1 MPEAIVQ
8 RMYGQSDVLNIEKI
22 TVNDPADDEILI
34 KQTAIGIHFHD
45 IYVRTGLYKTLNL
58 PGIPGV
64 EASGIIEKL
73 GKSVN
78 NLKVGD
84 RVVYITGSYGA
95 YSSHRVINHKIV
107 AKIPDELDDATM
119 ATNFSRALTVN
130 MLTEQVFNLKDKKII
145 LVTAAAGGVGRLLCQ
160 YLNSIGKIV
169 IGTVGSQ
176 EKIKLAKSYGCKN
189 AFIYNDDNIIEYS
202 KEITKGNGFDLVY
215 DSVGLDTFEQS
226 YNLASNCGYLI
237 NFGQSSGPI
246 PPVEMSKLAQKSLSI
261 SRPILFH
268 YTNQRSLFENMS
280 RSVFDQ
286 FINKVYSLEDKMC
299 FDLKNVS
306 QAHDILES
314 RKGGGSLYLKP

>member
-1 MPEAIVQ
+1 MPEAIIQ
-8 RMYGQSDVLNIEKI
+8 RSYGQSNVLNIEKI

-73 GKSVN
+73 GKNVN
-78 NLKVGD
+78 DLNVGD

-130 MLTEQVFNLKDKKII
+130 MLTEQVFSLKDKKTI

-160 YLNSIGKIV
+160 YLNSIGKNV
-169 IGTVGSQ
+169 VGTVGSE
-176 EKIKLAKSYGCKN
+176 EKIKLAKSYGCKS
-189 AFIYNDDNIIEYS
+189 AFIYKDNNLIEYS
-202 KEITKGNGFDLVY
+202 KEITEGHGFDLVY
-215 DSVGLDTFEQS
+215 DSVGLDTFEKS
-226 YNLASNCGYLI
+226 FDLVSNCGYLV

-268 YTNQRSLFENMS
+268 YTNKRSLFENMIK
-280 RSVFDQ
+280 SVFDQ
-286 FINKVYSLEDKMC
+286 FKNNVYSLEDKMC

>member
-8 RMYGQSDVLNIEKI
+8 RTYGQSDVLNIEKI

-189 AFIYNDDNIIEYS
+189 AFIYNDDDIIEYS

-246 PPVEMSKLAQKSLSI
+246 PPIELSLI
-261 SRPILFH
+261 HI
-268 YTNQRSLFENMS
+268 
-280 RSVFDQ
+280 
-286 FINKVYSLEDKMC
+286 
-299 FDLKNVS
+299 
-306 QAHDILES
+306 
-314 RKGGGSLYLKP
+314 

>member
-8 RMYGQSDVLNIEKI
+8 RTYGQSDVLNIEKI

-84 RVVYITGSYGA
+84 RVVYVTGSYGA

-160 YLNSIGKIV
+160 FANS
-169 IGTVGSQ
+169 VGAFVVGGVSSE
-176 EKIKLAKSYGCKN
+176 EKAVLAKSYGCHYSLT
-189 AFIYNDDNIIEYS
+189 YNQDDFMDRVS
-202 KEITKGNGFDLVY
+202 SITNGLGFDIV
-215 DSVGLDTFEQS
+215 
-226 YNLASNCGYLI
+226 
-237 NFGQSSGPI
+237 
-246 PPVEMSKLAQKSLSI
+246 
-261 SRPILFH
+261 
-268 YTNQRSLFENMS
+268 
-280 RSVFDQ
+280 
-286 FINKVYSLEDKMC
+286 
-299 FDLKNVS
+299 
-306 QAHDILES
+306 
-314 RKGGGSLYLKP
+314 

>member
-8 RMYGQSDVLNIEKI
+8 RTYGQSDVLNIEKI

-107 AKIPDELDDATM
+107 AKIPDKLDDATM

-130 MLTEQVFNLKDKKII
+130 MLTEQVFNLKD
-145 LVTAAAGGVGRLLCQ
+145 
-160 YLNSIGKIV
+160 
-169 IGTVGSQ
+169 
-176 EKIKLAKSYGCKN
+176 
-189 AFIYNDDNIIEYS
+189 
-202 KEITKGNGFDLVY
+202 
-215 DSVGLDTFEQS
+215 
-226 YNLASNCGYLI
+226 
-237 NFGQSSGPI
+237 
-246 PPVEMSKLAQKSLSI
+246 
-261 SRPILFH
+261 
-268 YTNQRSLFENMS
+268 
-280 RSVFDQ
+280 
-286 FINKVYSLEDKMC
+286 
-299 FDLKNVS
+299 
-306 QAHDILES
+306 
-314 RKGGGSLYLKP
+314 